1 MKTFL
6 CGILIGVC
14 KILPGVSGALIAI
27 SLGIYEKAID
37 ALANYFNNWKENT
50 KFLLNLSLGIILS
63 ITLLSKLIL
72 TLMTK
77 YYLLS
82 ITFFLMLIIIETI
95 KYSKTIK
102 YNKKNI
108 IIIITSLIIFFLI
121 TKIKFRITLNSNLI
135 MYFISGIIE
144 IFSSLIPGISG
155 TSLLISIGMY
165 DKVLSLISNIYNYN
179 YIILNLKYYLSYTIG
194 MISSFILNVTLINYL
209 YKKKRNI
216 LEPII
221 LSLSIGSIILI
232 INLMF

>member
-6 CGILIGVC
+6 CGILIGIC
-14 KILPGVSGALIAI
+14 KILPGVSGAMIAL
-27 SLGIYEKAID
+27 SLGVYEKSITAI
-37 ALANYFNNWKENT
+37 ANYFDDWKENT

-63 ITLLSKLIL
+63 IVFLSKLIL

-77 YYLLS
+77 YYLLT
-82 ITFFLMLIIIETI
+82 ITFFLILIILETI
-95 KYSKTIK
+95 KYSKTII

-121 TKIKFRITLNSNLI
+121 TKINFKIDINNNLI

-155 TSLLISIGMY
+155 TSLLISLGMY
-165 DKVLSLISNIYNYN
+165 DKVLSLISNAYSYS

-194 MISSFILNVTLINYL
+194 MIISFMLNITLINYL
-209 YKKKRNI
+209 FKEKRNI